1 MSGMFVCVFELILQI
16 SIGSSVR
23 GRMNVWRQDKRFVY
37 LLFALTKINR
47 TTKEQGVK
55 QTDQRSNIRTI
66 FFCHTKTDLHII
78 HNLLTEFESWWLC
91 VFVCFC
97 LLKHLSSQHL
107 SLLWA
112 NFVSNVEKRSEKEE
126 KNPATTKT

>member
-1 MSGMFVCVFELILQI
+1 MFVCVFELILQI

-66 FFCHTKTDLHII
+66 FFLSYKDRFAHHTQSID
-78 HNLLTEFESWWLC
+78 
-91 VFVCFC
+91 
-97 LLKHLSSQHL
+97 
-107 SLLWA
+107 
-112 NFVSNVEKRSEKEE
+112 
-126 KNPATTKT
+126 